1 MNIRHIAVGLIGI
14 GAITASVACDPTT
27 NNGAGGASSSTQGAG
42 GNDVGGNGGNGG
54 GTGGTGGQVSTAKI
68 SFTGEGAKA
77 IPLDSMYQPLNIDGI
92 PPFSTASLRI
102 LVGNDSASEVTVE
115 TIKITP
121 EGDTFAEE
129 WRVSEPGSTG
139 GNPFSLD
146 GAKIKAGEQAEF
158 GLFFWAFASGPR
170 RSRVDVKLTDGTSA
184 GFIIDGR
191 GRDNFALSPKVTQ
204 TYERVWSGTDK
215 SQIATGGVTGDGAD
229 GIVYNA
235 NVRELLDLYSRDLA
249 LSHVNADGT
258 QAWAKIWNEQYLQES
273 PAPDQN
279 NETGGGADAIA
290 YGGDGHVYVVGSRS
304 VTNANSIP
312 GSFQALV
319 YKANVSTGAL
329 AWARGFRNST
339 FADPDLG
346 DNVSWRGAMGFAVD
360 ASLPDRVIAVG
371 YTGSPS
377 VILLLALSKTDGSLI
392 YSRRI
397 NINDDGA
404 ADRAFTV
411 RVDANGDGYIGGD
424 QASRSLLIRLTDL
437 DTTTPVLTWARDVI
451 GAIGTQIN
459 SLALADNGD
468 AIASVFVGGAQ
479 RDLVVARISKTGD
492 KVWAKS
498 WDSKNFGPNNTS
510 RVVRTRGGTTFI
522 GGNIAI
528 ETADTTRGDGFVMA
542 LDSGTGAYKYAAIY
556 YSGKTITTISQ
567 HLVKGFVFSGT
578 DDVFSLI
585 DGTPGS
591 GNTDHYWGLWY
602 QAPNDKLEL
611 PAGDGAERLVDYPAV
626 SPTPVTSALLTYL
639 QKDNADSGGMHE
651 GVAHVIDTVPIWVDA
666 PTDLV
671 KFTDA
676 KGYEQGPKNHVL
688 LTKTKIAD

>member
-1 MNIRHIAVGLIGI
+1 MNIRNIAVGLIGL
-14 GAITASVACDPTT
+14 GAITASVACETPA
-27 NNGAGGASSSTQGAG
+27 NNGTGGSSSSTEGAG
-42 GNDVGGNGGNGG
+42 GNNSSSSGGNAGGMGG
-54 GTGGTGGQVSTAKI
+54 SGGQVMSAKL
-68 SFTGEGAKA
+68 SFTGEGATA

-102 LVGNDSASEVTVE
+102 LVGNESASEVTVE
-115 TIKITP
+115 TIQITP
-121 EGDTFAEE
+121 EGDTFPDE

-146 GAKIKAGEQAEF
+146 GAKIAAGQQAEF

-191 GRDNFALSPKVTQ
+191 GRDNFALSPKVTR

-215 SQIATGGVTGDGAD
+215 AQIATGGVVGDGAD
-229 GIVYNA
+229 GLVYNA
-235 NVRELLDLYSRDLA
+235 NVRELIDIFSRDLA

-273 PAPDQN
+273 PPPDQN

-290 YGGDGHVYVVGSRS
+290 YGNDGHVYVVGSRS
-304 VTNANSIP
+304 VTSANSIP

-339 FADPDLG
+339 FADPDDG

-371 YTGSPS
+371 YTGSPN

-404 ADRAFTV
+404 ADRGFTV

-437 DTTTPVLTWARDVI
+437 DTAMPVLAWARDVI
-451 GAIGTQIN
+451 PSIGTQIN

-479 RDLVVARISKTGD
+479 RDFVVARISKTGD
-492 KVWAKS
+492 KVWAKH
-498 WDSKNFGPNNTS
+498 WDSMNFGPNNTA
-510 RVVRTRGGTTFI
+510 RVVRTRAGTTFI
-522 GGNIAI
+522 GGNIAL
-528 ETADTTRGDGFVMA
+528 ETADTTKGDGFVMA
-542 LDSGTGAYKYAAIY
+542 LDSATGAYKYATVY

-578 DDVFSLI
+578 DDVFTLI

-626 SPTPVTSALLTYL
+626 APAPVTSAMLTYL
-639 QKDNADSGGMHE
+639 QKDNGDTGGMHE
-651 GVAHVIDTVPIWVDA
+651 GTAHVIDTTAIWVDPPA
-666 PTDLV
+666 NLV
-671 KFTDA
+671 TFTDA
-676 KGYEQGPKNHVL
+676 RGYSQGPKNHVL
-688 LTKTKIAD
+688 VSKTKIAD

>member
-1 MNIRHIAVGLIGI
+1 MNTINRVALGWVTIATFM
-14 GAITASVACDPTT
+14 AAVACKPIEPDGAGGGSTQGMG
-27 NNGAGGASSSTQGAG
+27 GAGGAPGVGGAG
-42 GNDVGGNGGNGG
+42 GN
-54 GTGGTGGQVSTAKI
+54 GGQPIGTA
-68 SFTGEGAKA
+68 SLAFTGEGAKA
-77 IPLDSMYQPLNIDGI
+77 IPLDSAYKPLNIDGI

-102 LVGNDSASEVTVE
+102 LVGNVGMSEVTVD
-115 TIKITP
+115 TIQITP
-121 EGDTFAEE
+121 EGGTLTDE

-146 GAKIKAGEQAEF
+146 GVKIAPGEQAEF

-170 RSRVDVKLTDGTSA
+170 AARVDVKLTDGTAA

-191 GRDNFALSPKVTQ
+191 GRDNLAFSPKITQ

-215 SQIATGGVTGDGAD
+215 AQIATGGVVSDGAG

-235 NVRELLDLYSRDLA
+235 NVRELLDIFSRDLA

-258 QAWAKIWNEQYLQES
+258 QAWAKVWNEQYLQES

-290 YGGDGHVYVVGSRS
+290 HGGDGHVYVAGSRS

-329 AWARGFRNST
+329 AWARGLRNST
-339 FADPDLG
+339 FASPNDG
-346 DNVSWRGAMGFAVD
+346 DNVTWRGAMGFAVD
-360 ASLPDRVIAVG
+360 ATLPDRVIAVG

-377 VILLLALSKTDGSLI
+377 VILLFALSKTDGSLI

-397 NINDDGA
+397 NINADGA

-424 QASRSLLIRLTDL
+424 QAGRALLVRLTDL
-437 DTTTPVLTWARDVI
+437 DTPSPALAWAREVVPS
-451 GAIGTQIN
+451 IGTQIN
-459 SLALADNGD
+459 SIVIADNGD
-468 AIASVFVGGAQ
+468 AITSVFIGGAE
-479 RDLVVARISKTGD
+479 RDFVVARVSTAGA

-498 WDSKNFGPNNTS
+498 WDSKNFGPNNTA
-510 RVVRTRGGTTFI
+510 RVVRTRGGTTFV
-522 GGNIAI
+522 GGNIAL
-528 ETADTTRGDGFVMA
+528 ETADPSRGDGFVMA
-542 LDSGTGAYKYAAIY
+542 LDSATGAYKFGSLY
-556 YSGKTITTISQ
+556 YSGKTITTITQ
-567 HLVKGFVFSGT
+567 HLVKGFAFTG

-591 GNTDHYWGLWY
+591 GNTDHYWGFWY
-602 QAPNDKLEL
+602 QAPDDKLEL
-611 PAGDGAERLVDYPAV
+611 PAGDGAARLVDYDAVAPA
-626 SPTPVTSALLTYL
+626 PVASADLTYL
-639 QKDNADSGGMHE
+639 QKDNGDTGGVHE
-651 GVAHVIDTVPIWVDA
+651 GTAHVIDTTAIWVDA
-666 PTDLV
+666 PAGLV
-671 KFTDA
+671 TFTDA
-676 KGYEQGPKNHVL
+676 RGYAQAPKNHVL
-688 LTKTKIAD
+688 VTKTKIQD